1 MLYGDRILGFD
12 TNFINEIDN
21 INDFET
27 IENKFLNKG
36 HILIDQLKKFINKFL
51 CQLTHLISNHGK

>member
-12 TNFINEIDN
+12 TSFINEIDN

-27 IENKFLNKG
+27 IENKYLNNG
-36 HILIDQLKKFINKFL
+36 HILIDQLKKFYR
-51 CQLTHLISNHGK
+51 